1 MLDNVICINCTRYES
16 EIEKLRGEL
25 LEAKRQVE
33 FWKHEYDLAENACST
48 CGGTFGHH
56 SLFCEA

>member
-16 EIEKLRGEL
+16 EIEKLR
-25 LEAKRQVE
+25 AQVE
-33 FWKHEYDLAENACST
+33 HWKREAQVWKRNYEAEENSCST